1 MSSHEHAQ
9 AYTRIASWGREEPR
23 VEPTSADAKRGG
35 KLNGTRLI
43 TFSALAAPLFAVQ
56 VPLSAYVPAILTQYY
71 GLSLATVGLIFLL
84 AKSWG
89 VFTDPLVGNFSDHTH
104 SSFGRRRS
112 WILAGGVAFALS
124 TLALFFPPSHI
135 APLYLEAVLF
145 LFYLAW
151 SMTQIPYFAWSGEV
165 ALDYQD
171 RTRVVTYQMVSGA
184 IGMLLVLII
193 PTVTDH
199 FNPGDG
205 ALKLHAMGGIVLATL
220 LPGLLMT
227 LRAFPETSRA
237 ASPASSALSPL
248 HTFRLILTNPLLMR
262 ILAADFS
269 MMLGQMTRGALF
281 VFFVTS
287 YMRLPAWSSGLFLVQ
302 FIFGIAAG
310 PIWMLIS
317 RRLGKHRTVI
327 AGEITQVLINLGLLC
342 VVPGSLPL
350 LLGLTIAQGLA
361 QGSGNLML
369 QAMVADVA
377 DEHRLRTGEDRKA
390 LFFSVFSIS
399 QKASMA
405 ASVGIALPFVAW
417 LGFDPH
423 AASNSPQALHGLQL
437 TFALAPAI
445 LHAVAALLIRGFRLD
460 AEAHAEV
467 RRKLAERD
475 AGTDVGVAH
484 SRRTAVP

>member
-1 MSSHEHAQ
+1 
-9 AYTRIASWGREEPR
+9 
-23 VEPTSADAKRGG
+23 
-35 KLNGTRLI
+35 
-43 TFSALAAPLFAVQ
+43 
-56 VPLSAYVPAILTQYY
+56 
-71 GLSLATVGLIFLL
+71 
-84 AKSWG
+84 
-89 VFTDPLVGNFSDHTH
+89 
-104 SSFGRRRS
+104 
-112 WILAGGVAFALS
+112 
-124 TLALFFPPSHI
+124 
-135 APLYLEAVLF
+135 
-145 LFYLAW
+145 
-151 SMTQIPYFAWSGEV
+151 
-165 ALDYQD
+165 
-171 RTRVVTYQMVSGA
+171 
-184 IGMLLVLII
+184 
-193 PTVTDH
+193 
-199 FNPGDG
+199 
-205 ALKLHAMGGIVLATL
+205 
-220 LPGLLMT
+220 
-227 LRAFPETSRA
+227 
-237 ASPASSALSPL
+237 
-248 HTFRLILTNPLLMR
+248 
-262 ILAADFS
+262 